1 MHEMMEMGT
10 KLRNFL
16 ETWPRNFIQDNDLK
30 GILDITDDARYA
42 LVKRALKSG
51 LLIRVKKGLYLIS
64 SKTKQSL
71 PDEFVLASLIYKP
84 SIVSLESA
92 LSYHGWIPEAV
103 YSTTCITSKRAQ
115 EFKTP
120 IGIFSYKRVPASSFY
135 SGSRRIATQTGVFL
149 IADPWRALA
158 DFIYVRRKS
167 WKSLA
172 QLEADLR
179 IDRDTI
185 KNSDVHLLEELAHSY
200 PSLRVRKVLKV
211 FLLKM
216 TKK

>member
-1 MHEMMEMGT
+1 MGMGT

-16 ETWPRNFIQDNDLK
+16 EEWPRNFIQDNDLQSVL
-30 GILDITDDARYA
+30 GVSDDARYSV
-42 LVKRALKSG
+42 VKRALKQG
-51 LLIRVKKGLYLIS
+51 LLVRVRRGLYLIS
-64 SKTKQSL
+64 SKTKQIL
-71 PDEFVLASLIYKP
+71 PDEFVLASLIYRP
-84 SIVSLESA
+84 SMVSLESA

-103 YSTTCITSKRAQ
+103 YSTTCVTPKRAQ
-115 EFKTP
+115 EFKTS

-135 SGSRRIATQTGVFL
+135 SGSRRIETQTGVFL

-172 QLEADLR
+172 QLEADVR

-185 KNSDVHLLEELAHSY
+185 KNSDVQLLAELAHSY
-200 PSLRVRKVLKV
+200 PSLCVRKLLKV
-211 FLLKM
+211 FLIEM